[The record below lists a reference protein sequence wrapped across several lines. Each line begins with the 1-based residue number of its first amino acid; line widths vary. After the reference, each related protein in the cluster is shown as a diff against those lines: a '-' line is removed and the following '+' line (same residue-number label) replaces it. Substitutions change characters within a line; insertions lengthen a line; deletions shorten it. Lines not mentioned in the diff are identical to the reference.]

1 MNRAFIAFLLAI
13 VAAFSPRALAADK
26 RYALTVQGKALAPNA
41 GGQDAYTVRV
51 GTNTWEVGGFVNQY
65 VTAGGVPLIGATY
78 DWRLP
83 ICDDSC
89 WVQAF
94 AEAGGGISTGGPIAE
109 ITWGTMIP
117 LLPIWLPTRAPPFV
131 PQLRLDFTSQFIFV
145 RYRAVTW
152 SYPLWAGIS
161 VPF

>member
-1 MNRAFIAFLLAI
+1 MLFFLC
-13 VAAFSPRALAADK
+13 FGGALTAQAADT
-26 RYALTVQGKALAPNA
+26 RYAVTAQAKALAPNA
-41 GGQDAYTVRV
+41 GGQDAYSLRV
-51 GTNTWEVGGFVNQY
+51 GTNNWEVGAFANKY
-65 VTAGGVPLIGATY
+65 ITAGGVPLIGSTF

-89 WVQAF
+89 FWQFF
-94 AEAGGGISTGGPIAE
+94 AQAGGGLSTGGPLAE

-117 LLPIWLPTRAPPFV
+117 LAPLWLPVRAPRFL
-131 PQLRLDFTSQFIFV
+131 PQFRLDFTSQFIFV

-161 VPF
+161 FPF